1 MYVHDKVRA
10 RMRDAKVRTWGH
22 EPRPPPPSFVY
33 SFETHQSADDAHTR
47 HDYFFENTYFFPPQK
62 TFLLVTILPSCIV
75 LLFFNP
81 NSSADFSK
89 NTSSLI
95 PVTTVT

>member
-62 TFLLVTILPSCIV
+62 LSY
-75 LLFFNP
+75 
-81 NSSADFSK
+81 SSQYFQAVSYFYFSTQIRVPIFPK
-89 NTSSLI
+89 TPLH
-95 PVTTVT
+95 